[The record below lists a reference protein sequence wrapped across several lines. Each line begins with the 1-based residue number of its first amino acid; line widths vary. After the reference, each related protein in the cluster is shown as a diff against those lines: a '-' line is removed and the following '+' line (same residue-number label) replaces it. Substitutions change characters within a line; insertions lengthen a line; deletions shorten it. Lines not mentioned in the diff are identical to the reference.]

1 MARTHE
7 QYAEDVGAFVLGA
20 LSELEASA
28 LERHAATCAICHA
41 EIDKLRAAAEA
52 LPASVTPVQP
62 SAALKESLMR
72 TVAAEARGRA
82 SARPARLRFRLPSAG
97 LRLRPAMA
105 WVSAAFLLAVG
116 IAAGAVGAG
125 VLGDGDS
132 ARTVSARVDVTRM
145 AEASASLVVPDDRGD
160 PAVLRVQGLPE
171 AGRGR
176 VYQLWLR
183 RGAEVVPG
191 PLFTPHSDGT
201 GAAAIPEGLRGVDAV
216 MVTREFEGGARVP
229 SEKPLIVADT

>member
-20 LSELEASA
+20 LSDLEASA

-41 EIDKLRAAAEA
+41 EIEQLRIAAET
-52 LPASVTPVQP
+52 LPVSVTPVQP
-62 SAALKESLMR
+62 PAALKDSLMR
-72 TVAAEARGRA
+72 TVAAEARERS
-82 SARPARLRFRLPSAG
+82 SARPARLRFRMPASS

-116 IAAGAVGAG
+116 IAAGAIGAGLVGAE
-125 VLGDGDS
+125 DDS
-132 ARTVSARVDVTRM
+132 RTIAARVDVTRL
-145 AEASASLVVPDDRGD
+145 EQASASLVVPDDRGD
-160 PAVLRVQGLPE
+160 PAVLRVQGLRD

-176 VYQLWLR
+176 VYQLWLK
-183 RGAEVVPG
+183 RGGEVVPG
-191 PLFTPHSDGT
+191 PLFTPHSDGS
-201 GAAAIPEGLRGVDAV
+201 GAAAIPEGLKGVDSV

-229 SEKPLIVADT
+229 SEKPLIVAET